1 MVMHP
6 RAQAKQCP
14 RLAELSGPDWNYTED
29 GGSVQQSEVQLPAN
43 NAELTAA
50 MMEYS
55 PETVHTWQK
64 EGGFEANEQR
74 VQATRQA
81 VVAEMPP
88 EYRESFAQ
96 GYDPPASIREKVAN
110 AARLSPSH
118 GPNAWAPARSDRAQ
132 PHAQRAR
139 DCRSLAQVTHTKKSA
154 ALMRGSANG

>member
-1 MVMHP
+1 M
-6 RAQAKQCP
+6 
-14 RLAELSGPDWNYTED
+14 
-29 GGSVQQSEVQLPAN
+29 QQSEVQLPAN

-96 GYDPPASIREKVAN
+96 GYDALPASIREKVAN
-110 AARLSPSH
+110 GARLSPGH
-118 GPNAWAPARSDRAQ
+118 GPNAWAQRLDMIERSLTR
-132 PHAQRAR
+132 QRTA
-139 DCRSLAQVTHTKKSA
+139 DCRSLAQITHTKRVRRCDA
-154 ALMRGSANG
+154 RTRQEMTHGATACALCGRGKPVRPENSIRQR

>member
-1 MVMHP
+1 VSTIGGIE
-6 RAQAKQCP
+6 RA
-14 RLAELSGPDWNYTED
+14 DWNYTED

-64 EGGFEANEQR
+64 EGGFEANERR

-96 GYDPPASIREKVAN
+96 GYDALPASIREKVAN
-110 AARLSPSH
+110 GARLSPGH
-118 GPNAWAPARSDRAQ
+118 GPNAWA
-132 PHAQRAR
+132 QRL
-139 DCRSLAQVTHTKKSA
+139 DQIERSLTPSELASAEAWLKSLTQKESA
-154 ALMRGSANG
+154 ALMRGLGKR